1 MTDDAPIPAA
11 TVILVRD
18 HPAFEVL
25 MIARAERSS
34 FAGGALV
41 FPGGR
46 VDPGDRDPS
55 WAEHANA
62 LDADPVLAAG
72 QIAAIREA
80 FEEAGVLLARG
91 PSGALLTADEVRALS
106 PWRAN
111 VERDDALFLTLV
123 RRHGLTL
130 AADQLTLFAHW
141 IAPPGLHRRFDTLFF
156 AAAFPE
162 GQEVLE
168 DGDEAT
174 EALWISPAD
183 AIAARE
189 AGTRKIIFPTARNLE
204 LLGVSSS
211 TQEVIAFAR
220 RRPIRPVVPD
230 TVTRDGKMFLKLPD
244 DLGYPVTEEAFETA
258 IRN

>member
-11 TVILVRD
+11 TVLLLRD
-18 HPAFEVL
+18 EPQFEVL
-25 MIARAERSS
+25 MIARAARSS

-46 VDPGDRDPS
+46 VDPGDADPQ
-55 WAEHANA
+55 WAEHATGLA
-62 LDADPVLAAG
+62 RDPV
-72 QIAAIREA
+72 IAAAQVAAVREA

-91 PSGALLTADEVRALS
+91 PGGALLGADEAAALG

-111 VERDDALFLTLV
+111 VERDDTLFLTLV

-130 AADQLTLFAHW
+130 AADLLTLFAHW

-156 AAAFPE
+156 VAPFPK
-162 GQEVLE
+162 GQEIME

-174 EALWISPAD
+174 EALWITPA
-183 AIAARE
+183 AAVAARA

-204 LLGVSSS
+204 LLGVSRS
-211 TQEVIAFAR
+211 TQEVIDFAR
-220 RRPIRPVVPD
+220 RRPIRAVIPD
-230 TVTRDGKMFLKLPD
+230 TIARDGAMYLKLPD